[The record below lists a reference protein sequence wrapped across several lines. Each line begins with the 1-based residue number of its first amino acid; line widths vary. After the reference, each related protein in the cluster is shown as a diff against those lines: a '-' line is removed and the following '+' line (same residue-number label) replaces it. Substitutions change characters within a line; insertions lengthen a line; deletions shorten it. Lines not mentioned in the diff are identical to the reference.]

1 MEEKIEEQTER
12 LNEAILNEALL
23 KDKIY
28 VIRGVQVMLDSDL
41 AKIYGYTTK
50 RLNEQVKNNIEKFDE
65 EDLMFQLTKE
75 EVEELSRSKIL
86 TLNNENPNLKSK
98 ILTSSLTNEN
108 EFLRSK
114 KSTSNYENENTSSR
128 SNFSTLKSETNIRR
142 GSNIKYLPYAFTEQ
156 GVYML
161 MTVLKGELAT
171 KQSKALVRLFK
182 KMKDYVIENQEILN
196 HRDFLRLSLQT
207 AENAQN
213 IVEFRQKLSEIDDKV
228 ENVVSNLG
236 DMVRKSE
243 LSPIMLNLGKPEIP
257 AGWLVLNGQ
266 PVESDLA
273 YQQIYTLANKSITII
288 DNYISLKTLVLF
300 KHTKQNVS
308 VTIFTDNTNNGLH
321 KVEFDDFCKEY
332 PALKIDI
339 KKANNIFHDRYIVLD
354 YNSPDEKI
362 YHCGSSSK
370 DGGRK
375 ITTITKIDDTSLY
388 KPLLAQLQNNQTLT
402 LK

>member
-1 MEEKIEEQTER
+1 MEEKTE
-12 LNEAILNEALL
+12 IIIDDKLL

-28 VIRGVQVMLDSDL
+28 LIRGVQVMLDSDL
-41 AKIYGYTTK
+41 AEIYGYTTK

-75 EVEELSRSKIL
+75 EAETILRSKIL
-86 TLNNENPNLKSK
+86 TLEQEEYNLRSKFSTSSLENTPNSSRTKFSTLSEDKLNLRSNNSTLEQENLNLRSK
-98 ILTSSLTNEN
+98 ILTSSWGGT
-108 EFLRSK
+108 RY
-114 KSTSNYENENTSSR
+114 T
-128 SNFSTLKSETNIRR
+128 
-142 GSNIKYLPYAFTEQ
+142 PYAFTEQ

-182 KMKDYVIENQEILN
+182 QMKDYIVDNQQTIN
-196 HRDFLRLSLQT
+196 QRDFLRLSLQT

-213 IVEFRQKLSEIDDKV
+213 IIKFRQKLTEIDDKV
-228 ENVVSNLG
+228 ESVVSNLG

-257 AGWLVLNGQ
+257 PGWLILNGQ

-273 YQQIYTLANKSITII
+273 YQQIYTLANKSIAII

-300 KHTKQNVS
+300 KHAKQNVS
-308 VTIFTDNTNNGLH
+308 VTIYTDNINSGLH

-332 PALKIDI
+332 SGLKIDI
-339 KKANNIFHDRYIVLD
+339 KKADNIFHDRYIILD
-354 YNSPDEKI
+354 YNTPDEKI

-375 ITTITKIDDTSLY
+375 VTTITKIDDTSIY
-388 KPLLAQLQNNQTLT
+388 KPLLTQLQKKQILV

>member
-1 MEEKIEEQTER
+1 MEEKTEVIID
-12 LNEAILNEALL
+12 EKLL

-28 VIRGVQVMLDSDL
+28 LIRGVQVMLDSDL

-50 RLNEQVKNNIEKFDE
+50 AFNQQVKNNIEKFDE
-65 EDLMFQLTKE
+65 DFMFQLSE
-75 EVEELSRSKIL
+75 DEVKELSRSKNL
-86 TLNNENPNLKSK
+86 LLNTDFLRSK
-98 ILTSSLTNEN
+98 ILTSKQDDSNLKSKFLTSSLEPNPD
-108 EFLRSK
+108 FLRSK
-114 KSTSNYENENTSSR
+114 FSTSKT
-128 SNFSTLKSETNIRR
+128 ETR
-142 GSNIKYLPYAFTEQ
+142 GGRQYAPYAFTEQ

-171 KQSKALVRLFK
+171 KQSKTLVRLFK
-182 KMKDYVIENQEILN
+182 QMKDYIVDNQQMIN
-196 HRDFLRLSLQT
+196 QRDFLRLSLQT

-213 IVEFRQKLSEIDDKV
+213 IIEFRQQLTEIDDKV

-257 AGWLVLNGQ
+257 PGWLILNGQ

-273 YQQIYTLANKSITII
+273 YQQIYTLANKSIAII

-300 KHTKQNVS
+300 KHAKQNVS
-308 VTIFTDNTNNGLH
+308 VTIYTDNINNGLH

-332 PALKIDI
+332 SGLKIDI
-339 KKANNIFHDRYIVLD
+339 KKADNIFHDRYIIID
-354 YNSPDEKI
+354 YNTPDEKI

-375 ITTITKIDDTSLY
+375 VTTITKIDDTSIY
-388 KPLLAQLQNNQTLT
+388 KPLLAQLQKKQILV
-402 LK
+402 LI

>member
-1 MEEKIEEQTER
+1 MEEQ
-12 LNEAILNEALL
+12 NELILGETQL

-28 VIRGVQVMLDSDL
+28 FIRGVQIMLDSDL
-41 AKIYGYTTK
+41 AEIYGYTTK
-50 RLNEQVKNNIEKFDE
+50 AFNQQVKNNIEKFDE

-75 EVEELSRSKIL
+75 EVKELSRSKFS
-86 TLNNENPNLKSK
+86 TLNND
-98 ILTSSLTNEN
+98 
-108 EFLRSK
+108 FLRSK
-114 KSTSNYENENTSSR
+114 FLTS
-128 SNFSTLKSETNIRR
+128 KIETR
-142 GSNIKYLPYAFTEQ
+142 GGRQYSPYAFTEQ

-207 AENAQN
+207 ADNAQN
-213 IVEFRQKLSEIDDKV
+213 IIEFRQKLTEIDDKV

-257 AGWLVLNGQ
+257 PGWLVLNGQ
-266 PVESDLA
+266 PVENDLA
-273 YQQIYTLANKSITII
+273 YQQIYTLANKTITII

-300 KHTKQNVS
+300 KHAKQNVS
-308 VTIFTDNTNNGLH
+308 VTIFTDNIHNGLH

-332 PALKIDI
+332 SGLKIDI
-339 KKANNIFHDRYIVLD
+339 KKANNIFHDRYIILD
-354 YNSPDEKI
+354 YNTPDEKI
-362 YHCGSSSK
+362 YLCGSSSK

-375 ITTITKIDDTSLY
+375 ITTISKIDDTSLF
-388 KPLLAQLQNNQTLT
+388 KPILSQIQNNQILQ

>member
-1 MEEKIEEQTER
+1 MNEK
-12 LNEAILNEALL
+12 NEAIIDEKLL

-28 VIRGVQVMLDSDL
+28 IIRGVQVMIDSDL
-41 AKIYGYTTK
+41 AEIYGYTTK
-50 RLNEQVKNNIEKFDE
+50 AFNQQVKNNIEKFDE

-75 EVEELSRSKIL
+75 EAETILRSKIL
-86 TLNNENPNLKSK
+86 TLEQEEYNLRSKFSTSSLENTPNSSRTKFSTLNEDKLNLRSNNSTLEQENLNLRSK
-98 ILTSSLTNEN
+98 ILTSSWGGT
-108 EFLRSK
+108 RY
-114 KSTSNYENENTSSR
+114 T
-128 SNFSTLKSETNIRR
+128 
-142 GSNIKYLPYAFTEQ
+142 PYAFTEQ

-182 KMKDYVIENQEILN
+182 QMKDYIVDNQQMIN
-196 HRDFLRLSLQT
+196 QRDFLRLSLQT

-213 IVEFRQKLSEIDDKV
+213 IVEFRQKLTEIDDKV

-257 AGWLVLNGQ
+257 PGWLILNGQ

-273 YQQIYTLANKSITII
+273 YQQIYTLANKSISII

-300 KHTKQNVS
+300 RHAKQNVS
-308 VTIFTDNTNNGLH
+308 VTIYTDNTNNGLH

-332 PALKIDI
+332 SGLKIDI
-339 KKANNIFHDRYIVLD
+339 KKADNIFHDRYIILD
-354 YNSPDEKI
+354 YNTSDEKI

-375 ITTITKIDDTSLY
+375 VTTITKIDDTSIY
-388 KPLLAQLQNNQTLT
+388 KPLLAQLQKKQTLV

>member
-1 MEEKIEEQTER
+1 MEEKTEVIID
-12 LNEAILNEALL
+12 EKLL

-28 VIRGVQVMLDSDL
+28 IIRGVQVILDSDL
-41 AKIYGYTTK
+41 AEIYGYTTK

-75 EVEELSRSKIL
+75 EKDI
-86 TLNNENPNLKSK
+86 TNNIN
-98 ILTSSLTNEN
+98 
-108 EFLRSK
+108 LRSK
-114 KSTSNYENENTSSR
+114 
-128 SNFSTLKSETNIRR
+128 FSTLEQGKYS
-142 GSNIKYLPYAFTEQ
+142 KYLPYAFTEQ

-182 KMKDYVIENQEILN
+182 RMKDYIVDNQQMIN
-196 HRDFLRLSLQT
+196 QRDFLRLSLQT

-213 IVEFRQKLSEIDDKV
+213 IIEFRQKLTEIDDKV

-257 AGWLVLNGQ
+257 LGWLILNGQ

-273 YQQIYTLANKSITII
+273 YQQIYTLANKSIAII

-300 KHTKQNVS
+300 KHAKQNVS
-308 VTIFTDNTNNGLH
+308 VTIYTDNINSGLH

-332 PALKIDI
+332 SGLKIDI
-339 KKANNIFHDRYIVLD
+339 KKADNIFHDRYIILD
-354 YNSPDEKI
+354 YNTPDEKI

-375 ITTITKIDDTSLY
+375 VTTITKIDDTSIY
-388 KPLLAQLQNNQTLT
+388 KPLLAQLQKKQILV

>member
-1 MEEKIEEQTER
+1 MEEKTEVIIDEQ
-12 LNEAILNEALL
+12 IL

-28 VIRGVQVMLDSDL
+28 LIRGVQVMLDSDL
-41 AKIYGYTTK
+41 AEIYGYTTK

-75 EVEELSRSKIL
+75 EAETILRSKIL
-86 TLNNENPNLKSK
+86 TLEQEEYNLRSNFSTSSLENTPNSSRSKISTLNEDKLNLRSNNSTLEQENLNLRSK
-98 ILTSSLTNEN
+98 ILTSSWGGT
-108 EFLRSK
+108 RY
-114 KSTSNYENENTSSR
+114 T
-128 SNFSTLKSETNIRR
+128 
-142 GSNIKYLPYAFTEQ
+142 PYAFTEQ

-182 KMKDYVIENQEILN
+182 QMKDYIVDNQQMIN
-196 HRDFLRLSLQT
+196 QRDFLRLSLQT

-213 IVEFRQKLSEIDDKV
+213 IVEFRQKLTEIDDKV

-257 AGWLVLNGQ
+257 PGWLILNGQ

-273 YQQIYTLANKSITII
+273 YQQIYTLANKSISII

-300 KHTKQNVS
+300 KHAKQNVS
-308 VTIFTDNTNNGLH
+308 VTIYSDNTNNGLH

-332 PALKIDI
+332 SGLKIDI
-339 KKANNIFHDRYIVLD
+339 KKADNIFHDRYIILD
-354 YNSPDEKI
+354 YNTSDEKI

-375 ITTITKIDDTSLY
+375 VTTITKIDDTSIY
-388 KPLLAQLQNNQTLT
+388 KPLLAQLQKKQTLV

>member
-1 MEEKIEEQTER
+1 MEEKTE
-12 LNEAILNEALL
+12 IIIDDKLL

-28 VIRGVQVMLDSDL
+28 LIRGVQVMLDSDL
-41 AKIYGYTTK
+41 AEIYGYTTK

-75 EVEELSRSKIL
+75 EKDI
-86 TLNNENPNLKSK
+86 TNNIN
-98 ILTSSLTNEN
+98 
-108 EFLRSK
+108 LRSK
-114 KSTSNYENENTSSR
+114 
-128 SNFSTLKSETNIRR
+128 FSTLEQGKYS
-142 GSNIKYLPYAFTEQ
+142 KYLPYAFTEQ

-182 KMKDYVIENQEILN
+182 RMKDYIVDNQQMIN
-196 HRDFLRLSLQT
+196 QRDFLRLSLQT

-213 IVEFRQKLSEIDDKV
+213 MIEFRNKLTEIDDKV

-257 AGWLVLNGQ
+257 PGWLILNGQ

-273 YQQIYTLANKSITII
+273 YQQIYTLANKSIAII

-300 KHTKQNVS
+300 KHAKQNVS
-308 VTIFTDNTNNGLH
+308 VTIYTDNTNNGLH

-332 PALKIDI
+332 SGLKIEI
-339 KKANNIFHDRYIVLD
+339 RKADNIFHDRYIILD

-375 ITTITKIDDTSLY
+375 VTTITKIDDTSIY
-388 KPLLAQLQNNQTLT
+388 KPLLAQLQKN
-402 LK
+402 KS

>member
-1 MEEKIEEQTER
+1 MEEKTEVIID
-12 LNEAILNEALL
+12 EKLL

-28 VIRGVQVMLDSDL
+28 IIRGVQVILDSDL
-41 AKIYGYTTK
+41 AEIYGYTTK

-75 EVEELSRSKIL
+75 EKDI
-86 TLNNENPNLKSK
+86 TNNIN
-98 ILTSSLTNEN
+98 
-108 EFLRSK
+108 LRSK
-114 KSTSNYENENTSSR
+114 
-128 SNFSTLKSETNIRR
+128 FSTLEQGKYS
-142 GSNIKYLPYAFTEQ
+142 KYLPYAFTEQ

-182 KMKDYVIENQEILN
+182 RMKDYIVDNQQMIN
-196 HRDFLRLSLQT
+196 QRDFLRLSLQT

-213 IVEFRQKLSEIDDKV
+213 IIEFRQKLTEIDDKV

-257 AGWLVLNGQ
+257 PGWLILNGQ

-273 YQQIYTLANKSITII
+273 YQQIYTLANKSIAII

-300 KHTKQNVS
+300 KHAKQNVS
-308 VTIFTDNTNNGLH
+308 VTIYTDNINSGLH

-332 PALKIDI
+332 SGLKIEI
-339 KKANNIFHDRYIVLD
+339 RKADNIFHDRYIILD

-362 YHCGSSSK
+362 YHCGYSSK

-375 ITTITKIDDTSLY
+375 VTTITKIDDTSIY
-388 KPLLAQLQNNQTLT
+388 KPLLAQLQKKQILV

>member
-1 MEEKIEEQTER
+1 MKEQNELIFGER
-12 LNEAILNEALL
+12 QL

-28 VIRGVQVMLDSDL
+28 FIRGVQVMLDADL
-41 AKIYGYTTK
+41 AEIYGYTTK
-50 RLNEQVKNNIEKFDE
+50 AFNQQVKNNIEKFDE

-75 EVEELSRSKIL
+75 EVKELSRSNFL
-86 TLNNENPNLKSK
+86 TLK
-98 ILTSSLTNEN
+98 T
-108 EFLRSK
+108 
-114 KSTSNYENENTSSR
+114 
-128 SNFSTLKSETNIRR
+128 ETKGGR
-142 GSNIKYLPYAFTEQ
+142 GSNIKYAPYAFTEQ

-213 IVEFRQKLSEIDDKV
+213 IVEFRRKLTEIDDKV

-257 AGWLVLNGQ
+257 PGWLILNGQ
-266 PVESDLA
+266 PVENDLA
-273 YQQIYTLANKSITII
+273 YQQIYTLANKTITII

-300 KHTKQNVS
+300 KHAKQNIS
-308 VTIFTDNTNNGLH
+308 VTIFTDNINNGLH

-332 PALKIDI
+332 SGLKIDI
-339 KKANNIFHDRYIVLD
+339 KKANNIFHDRYIILD
-354 YNSPDEKI
+354 YNMPDEKI

-388 KPLLAQLQNNQTLT
+388 KPLLAQLQNNQTLQ
-402 LK
+402 LR

>member
-1 MEEKIEEQTER
+1 MEEKTE
-12 LNEAILNEALL
+12 IIIDDKLL

-28 VIRGVQVMLDSDL
+28 LIRGVQVILDSDL
-41 AKIYGYTTK
+41 AEIYGYTTK

-75 EVEELSRSKIL
+75 EKDI
-86 TLNNENPNLKSK
+86 TNNIN
-98 ILTSSLTNEN
+98 
-108 EFLRSK
+108 LRSK
-114 KSTSNYENENTSSR
+114 
-128 SNFSTLKSETNIRR
+128 FSTLEQGKYS
-142 GSNIKYLPYAFTEQ
+142 KYLPYAFTEQ

-182 KMKDYVIENQEILN
+182 RMKDYIVDNQQMIN
-196 HRDFLRLSLQT
+196 QRDFLRLSLQT

-213 IVEFRQKLSEIDDKV
+213 IIEFRQKLTEIDDKV

-257 AGWLVLNGQ
+257 PGWLILNGQ

-273 YQQIYTLANKSITII
+273 YQQIYTLANKSIAII

-300 KHTKQNVS
+300 KHAKQNVS
-308 VTIFTDNTNNGLH
+308 VTIYTDNINSGLH

-332 PALKIDI
+332 SGLKIEI
-339 KKANNIFHDRYIVLD
+339 RKADNIFHDRY
-354 YNSPDEKI
+354 N
-362 YHCGSSSK
+362 
-370 DGGRK
+370 
-375 ITTITKIDDTSLY
+375 T
-388 KPLLAQLQNNQTLT
+388 
-402 LK
+402 

>member
-1 MEEKIEEQTER
+1 METVDSIRQM
-12 LNEAILNEALL
+12 
-23 KDKIY
+23 IY
-28 VIRGVQVMLDSDL
+28 EVRGVKVMLDADL
-41 AKIYGYTTK
+41 AALYGYTTK
-50 RLNEQVKNNIEKFDE
+50 AFNQQVKNNIAKFDA
-65 EDLMFQLTKE
+65 DFRFQLTRE
-75 EVEELSRSKIL
+75 EYREILMSKNLNTRLAISSSEAEQNDTDIILRSKKL
-86 TLNNENPNLKSK
+86 TLENENKNLRSK
-98 ILTSSLTNEN
+98 FLTSSLEEKN
-108 EFLRSK
+108 LRSK
-114 KSTSNYENENTSSR
+114 
-128 SNFSTLKSETNIRR
+128 FSTLEQGKYS
-142 GSNIKYLPYAFTEQ
+142 KYLPYAFTEQ

-207 AENAQN
+207 ADNAQT
-213 IVEFRQKLSEIDDKV
+213 IIEFRQKLTEIDDKV

-257 AGWLVLNGQ
+257 LGWLVLNGQ
-266 PVESDLA
+266 PVENDLA
-273 YQQIYTLANKSITII
+273 YQQIYTLANKTITII

-300 KHTKQNVS
+300 KHAKQNVS
-308 VTIFTDNTNNGLH
+308 VTIFTDNIHNGLH

-332 PALKIDI
+332 SGLKIDLR
-339 KKANNIFHDRYIVLD
+339 KANNIFHDRYIILD
-354 YNSPDEKI
+354 YNTPDEKI
-362 YHCGSSSK
+362 YLCGSSSK

-375 ITTITKIDDTSLY
+375 ITTISKIDDTSLF
-388 KPLLAQLQNNQTLT
+388 KPILSQIQNNQILQ

>member
-1 MEEKIEEQTER
+1 MKEQNELIFGER
-12 LNEAILNEALL
+12 QL

-28 VIRGVQVMLDSDL
+28 FIRGVQVMLDADL

-50 RLNEQVKNNIEKFDE
+50 AFNQQAKNNIEKFDE

-75 EVEELSRSKIL
+75 EVKELSRSNFL
-86 TLNNENPNLKSK
+86 TLK
-98 ILTSSLTNEN
+98 T
-108 EFLRSK
+108 
-114 KSTSNYENENTSSR
+114 
-128 SNFSTLKSETNIRR
+128 ETKGGR
-142 GSNIKYLPYAFTEQ
+142 GSNIKYAPYAFTEQ

-213 IVEFRQKLSEIDDKV
+213 IVEFRRKLTEIDDKV

-257 AGWLVLNGQ
+257 PGWLILNGQ
-266 PVESDLA
+266 PVENDLA
-273 YQQIYTLANKSITII
+273 YQQIYTLANKTITII

-300 KHTKQNVS
+300 KHAKQNIS
-308 VTIFTDNTNNGLH
+308 VTIFTDNINNGLH

-332 PALKIDI
+332 SGLKIDI
-339 KKANNIFHDRYIVLD
+339 KKANNIFHDRYIILD
-354 YNSPDEKI
+354 YNMPDEKI

-388 KPLLAQLQNNQTLT
+388 KPLLAQLQNNQTLQ
-402 LK
+402 LR

>member
-1 MEEKIEEQTER
+1 MEEKTEVIID
-12 LNEAILNEALL
+12 EKLL

-28 VIRGVQVMLDSDL
+28 LIRGVQVMLDSDL
-41 AKIYGYTTK
+41 AEIYGYTTK

-75 EVEELSRSKIL
+75 EAETILRSKIL
-86 TLNNENPNLKSK
+86 TLEQEEYNLRSKFSTSSLENTPNSSRTKFSTLNEDKLNLRSNNSTLEQENLNLRSK
-98 ILTSSLTNEN
+98 ILTSSWGGT
-108 EFLRSK
+108 RY
-114 KSTSNYENENTSSR
+114 T
-128 SNFSTLKSETNIRR
+128 
-142 GSNIKYLPYAFTEQ
+142 PYAFTEQ

-182 KMKDYVIENQEILN
+182 QMKDYIVDNQQMIN
-196 HRDFLRLSLQT
+196 QRDFLRLSLQT

-213 IVEFRQKLSEIDDKV
+213 IIEFRQQLTEIDDKV

-257 AGWLVLNGQ
+257 PGWLILNGQ

-273 YQQIYTLANKSITII
+273 YQQIYTLANKSIAII

-300 KHTKQNVS
+300 KHAKQNVS
-308 VTIFTDNTNNGLH
+308 VTIYTDNTNNGLH
-321 KVEFDDFCKEY
+321 KIEFDDFCKEY
-332 PALKIDI
+332 SGLKIEI
-339 KKANNIFHDRYIVLD
+339 RKADNIFHDRYIIID
-354 YNSPDEKI
+354 YNTPDEKI

-375 ITTITKIDDTSLY
+375 VTTITKIDDTSIY
-388 KPLLAQLQNNQTLT
+388 KPLLAQLQKKQILV

>member
-1 MEEKIEEQTER
+1 MEEKTEVIID
-12 LNEAILNEALL
+12 EKIL

-41 AKIYGYTTK
+41 PEIYGYTTK
-50 RLNEQVKNNIEKFDE
+50 AFNQQVKNNIEKFDE
-65 EDLMFQLTKE
+65 DFMFQLSDE
-75 EVEELSRSKIL
+75 EVKELSRSKIL
-86 TLNNENPNLKSK
+86 T
-98 ILTSSLTNEN
+98 SSWGGT
-108 EFLRSK
+108 RY
-114 KSTSNYENENTSSR
+114 T
-128 SNFSTLKSETNIRR
+128 
-142 GSNIKYLPYAFTEQ
+142 PYAFTEQ

-182 KMKDYVIENQEILN
+182 QMKDYIVDNQQMIN
-196 HRDFLRLSLQT
+196 QRDFLRLSLQT

-213 IVEFRQKLSEIDDKV
+213 IVEFRQKLTEIDDKV

-257 AGWLVLNGQ
+257 PGWLILNGQ

-273 YQQIYTLANKSITII
+273 YQQIYTLANKSISII

-300 KHTKQNVS
+300 KHAKQNVS
-308 VTIFTDNTNNGLH
+308 VTIYTDNTNNGLH

-332 PALKIDI
+332 SGLKIDI
-339 KKANNIFHDRYIVLD
+339 KKADNIFHDRYIILD
-354 YNSPDEKI
+354 YNTSDEKI

-375 ITTITKIDDTSLY
+375 VTTITKIDDTSIY
-388 KPLLAQLQNNQTLT
+388 KPLLAQLQKKQTLV

>member
-1 MEEKIEEQTER
+1 MEEQ
-12 LNEAILNEALL
+12 NELILGETQL

-28 VIRGVQVMLDSDL
+28 FIRGVQVMLDADL
-41 AKIYGYTTK
+41 AEIYGYTTK
-50 RLNEQVKNNIEKFDE
+50 AFNQQVKNNIEKFDE

-75 EVEELSRSKIL
+75 EKDVILRSKFM
-86 TLNNENPNLKSK
+86 TLENGNTNLRSK
-98 ILTSSLTNEN
+98 ILTSSWGGT
-108 EFLRSK
+108 R
-114 KSTSNYENENTSSR
+114 Y
-128 SNFSTLKSETNIRR
+128 I
-142 GSNIKYLPYAFTEQ
+142 PYAFTEQ

-213 IVEFRQKLSEIDDKV
+213 IVEFRQKLTEIDDKV

-257 AGWLVLNGQ
+257 PGWLILNGQ
-266 PVESDLA
+266 PVENDLA
-273 YQQIYTLANKSITII
+273 YQHIYTLANKSITII

-300 KHTKQNVS
+300 KHAKQNIS
-308 VTIFTDNTNNGLH
+308 VTIFTDNINNGLH

-332 PALKIDI
+332 SGLKIDI
-339 KKANNIFHDRYIVLD
+339 KKANNIFHDRYIILD
-354 YNSPDEKI
+354 YNMPDEKI

-388 KPLLAQLQNNQTLT
+388 KPLLAQLQNNQTLQ
-402 LK
+402 LR

>member
-1 MEEKIEEQTER
+1 MNEK
-12 LNEAILNEALL
+12 NEAIIDEKLL

-28 VIRGVQVMLDSDL
+28 IIRGVQVMIDSDL
-41 AKIYGYTTK
+41 AEIYGYTTK

-75 EVEELSRSKIL
+75 EAETILRSKIL
-86 TLNNENPNLKSK
+86 TLEQEEYNLRSKFSTSSLVNTPNSSRSKISTLNEDKLNLRSNNSTLEQENLNLRSK
-98 ILTSSLTNEN
+98 ILTSSWGGT
-108 EFLRSK
+108 RY
-114 KSTSNYENENTSSR
+114 T
-128 SNFSTLKSETNIRR
+128 
-142 GSNIKYLPYAFTEQ
+142 PYAFTEQ

-182 KMKDYVIENQEILN
+182 QMKDYIVDNQQMIN
-196 HRDFLRLSLQT
+196 QRDFLRLSLQT

-213 IVEFRQKLSEIDDKV
+213 IVEFRQKLTEIDDKV

-257 AGWLVLNGQ
+257 PGWLILNGQ

-273 YQQIYTLANKSITII
+273 YQQIYTLANKSISII

-300 KHTKQNVS
+300 KHAKQNVS
-308 VTIFTDNTNNGLH
+308 VTI
-321 KVEFDDFCKEY
+321 
-332 PALKIDI
+332 
-339 KKANNIFHDRYIVLD
+339 
-354 YNSPDEKI
+354 
-362 YHCGSSSK
+362 
-370 DGGRK
+370 
-375 ITTITKIDDTSLY
+375 
-388 KPLLAQLQNNQTLT
+388 
-402 LK
+402 

>member
-1 MEEKIEEQTER
+1 MEEKTE
-12 LNEAILNEALL
+12 IIIDDKLL

-28 VIRGVQVMLDSDL
+28 LIRGVQVMLDSDL
-41 AKIYGYTTK
+41 AEIYGYTTK

-75 EVEELSRSKIL
+75 EKDI
-86 TLNNENPNLKSK
+86 TNNIN
-98 ILTSSLTNEN
+98 
-108 EFLRSK
+108 LRSK
-114 KSTSNYENENTSSR
+114 
-128 SNFSTLKSETNIRR
+128 FSTLEQGKYS
-142 GSNIKYLPYAFTEQ
+142 KYLPYAFTEQ

-182 KMKDYVIENQEILN
+182 QMKDYIVDNQQMIN
-196 HRDFLRLSLQT
+196 QRDFLRFSLQT

-213 IVEFRQKLSEIDDKV
+213 MIEFRNKLTEIDDKV
-228 ENVVSNLG
+228 ENVVSNHG

-243 LSPIMLNLGKPEIP
+243 LSLIMLNLGKPEIP
-257 AGWLVLNGQ
+257 PGWLILNGQ

-273 YQQIYTLANKSITII
+273 YQQIYTLANKSIAII

-300 KHTKQNVS
+300 KHSKQNVS
-308 VTIFTDNTNNGLH
+308 ITIYTDNINNGLH

-332 PALKIDI
+332 SGLKIEI
-339 KKANNIFHDRYIVLD
+339 RKADNIFHDRYIILD

-375 ITTITKIDDTSLY
+375 VTTITKIDDTSIY
-388 KPLLAQLQNNQTLT
+388 KPLLAQLQKKQILV

>member
-1 MEEKIEEQTER
+1 MEEQ
-12 LNEAILNEALL
+12 NELILGETQL

-28 VIRGVQVMLDSDL
+28 VIRGVQVMLDADL
-41 AKIYGYTTK
+41 AEIYGYTTK

-75 EVEELSRSKIL
+75 EVKELSRSKIL
-86 TLNNENPNLKSK
+86 TLNNE
-98 ILTSSLTNEN
+98 
-108 EFLRSK
+108 FLRSK
-114 KSTSNYENENTSSR
+114 ISTSKT
-128 SNFSTLKSETNIRR
+128 ETR
-142 GSNIKYLPYAFTEQ
+142 GGRQYSPYAFTEQ

-213 IVEFRQKLSEIDDKV
+213 IVEFRQKLTEIDDKV

-257 AGWLVLNGQ
+257 PGWLILNGQ
-266 PVESDLA
+266 PVENDLA
-273 YQQIYTLANKSITII
+273 YQQIYTLANKTITII

-300 KHTKQNVS
+300 KHAKQNIS

-332 PALKIDI
+332 SGLKINI
-339 KKANNIFHDRYIVLD
+339 KKANNIFHDRYIILD
-354 YNSPDEKI
+354 YNTPDEKI

-388 KPLLAQLQNNQTLT
+388 KPLLAQIQNNQVFQ

>member
-1 MEEKIEEQTER
+1 MEEQ
-12 LNEAILNEALL
+12 NELILGETQL

-28 VIRGVQVMLDSDL
+28 FIRGVQIMLDSDL
-41 AKIYGYTTK
+41 AEIYGYTTK

-75 EVEELSRSKIL
+75 EVKELSRSK
-86 TLNNENPNLKSK
+86 
-98 ILTSSLTNEN
+98 
-108 EFLRSK
+108 
-114 KSTSNYENENTSSR
+114 
-128 SNFSTLKSETNIRR
+128 FSTLKTETKAGR
-142 GSNIKYLPYAFTEQ
+142 GSNIKYAPYAFTEQ

-207 AENAQN
+207 AENAKN
-213 IVEFRQKLSEIDDKV
+213 IIEFRQKLTEIDDKV

-257 AGWLVLNGQ
+257 PGWLVLNGQ
-266 PVESDLA
+266 PVENDLA
-273 YQQIYTLANKSITII
+273 YQQIYTLANKTITII

-300 KHTKQNVS
+300 KHAKQNVS

-332 PALKIDI
+332 SGLKIDI
-339 KKANNIFHDRYIVLD
+339 KKANNIFHDRYIILD
-354 YNSPDEKI
+354 YNTPDEKI

-375 ITTITKIDDTSLY
+375 ITTIIKIDDTSLY
-388 KPLLAQLQNNQTLT
+388 KPLLAQLQNNQTLQ

>member
-1 MEEKIEEQTER
+1 MEEKTEVIID
-12 LNEAILNEALL
+12 EKLL

-28 VIRGVQVMLDSDL
+28 LIRGVQVMLDSDL
-41 AKIYGYTTK
+41 AAIYGYTTK

-65 EDLMFQLTKE
+65 EDLMFRLSDDEAK
-75 EVEELSRSKIL
+75 ELSKSKNFTLNYDFLRSKFL
-86 TLNNENPNLKSK
+86 TSKQDDSNLKSK
-98 ILTSSLTNEN
+98 FLTSSLEPNPD
-108 EFLRSK
+108 FLRSK
-114 KSTSNYENENTSSR
+114 NSTSKQDDSNLK
-128 SNFSTLKSETNIRR
+128 SNFSTSSWGGKR
-142 GSNIKYLPYAFTEQ
+142 KLPYAFTEQ

-171 KQSKALVRLFK
+171 KQSKTLVRLFK
-182 KMKDYVIENQEILN
+182 QMKDYIVDNQQTIN
-196 HRDFLRLSLQT
+196 QRDFLRLSLQT

-213 IVEFRQKLSEIDDKV
+213 IIEFRQQLTEIDDKV

-257 AGWLVLNGQ
+257 PGWLILNGQ

-273 YQQIYTLANKSITII
+273 YQQIYTLANKSIAII

-300 KHTKQNVS
+300 KHAKQNVS
-308 VTIFTDNTNNGLH
+308 VTIYTDNTNNGLH

-332 PALKIDI
+332 SGLKIDI
-339 KKANNIFHDRYIVLD
+339 KKADNIFHDRYIILD
-354 YNSPDEKI
+354 YNTPDEKI

-375 ITTITKIDDTSLY
+375 VTTITKIDDTSIY
-388 KPLLAQLQNNQTLT
+388 KPLLSQLQKKQVLV

>member
-1 MEEKIEEQTER
+1 
-12 LNEAILNEALL
+12 
-23 KDKIY
+23 
-28 VIRGVQVMLDSDL
+28 
-41 AKIYGYTTK
+41 
-50 RLNEQVKNNIEKFDE
+50 
-65 EDLMFQLTKE
+65 
-75 EVEELSRSKIL
+75 
-86 TLNNENPNLKSK
+86 
-98 ILTSSLTNEN
+98 
-108 EFLRSK
+108 
-114 KSTSNYENENTSSR
+114 
-128 SNFSTLKSETNIRR
+128 
-142 GSNIKYLPYAFTEQ
+142 
-156 GVYML
+156 

-182 KMKDYVIENQEILN
+182 RMKDYIVDNQQMIN
-196 HRDFLRLSLQT
+196 QRDFLRLSLQT

-213 IVEFRQKLSEIDDKV
+213 IIEFRQQLTEIDDKV

-257 AGWLVLNGQ
+257 PGWLILNGQ

-273 YQQIYTLANKSITII
+273 YQQIYTLANKSIAII

-300 KHTKQNVS
+300 KHAKQNVS
-308 VTIFTDNTNNGLH
+308 VTIYTDNINNGLH

-332 PALKIDI
+332 SGLKIDI
-339 KKANNIFHDRYIVLD
+339 KKADNIFHDRYIIID
-354 YNSPDEKI
+354 YNTPDERI

-375 ITTITKIDDTSLY
+375 VTTITKIDDTSIY
-388 KPLLAQLQNNQTLT
+388 KPLLAQLQKKQILV